1 MNKEVSNLIY
11 ADNAATSP
19 LDPEAFEK
27 MKPFM
32 IASFGNA
39 SQPYRFS
46 KDAKEALQWARST
59 VAQCIHALP
68 EEIFFT
74 SGGSESDNWAI
85 KGLLDKEDK
94 RQIITSTFEHH
105 AILHSCKTVER
116 LGFPVTYITPNREGH
131 VEVETLEKALDRET
145 KLVSIMMSNNELGTI
160 QPIKELCQTAHQHG
174 ALFHT
179 DAVQSMGHIPID
191 VRDLDVDMMSASSH
205 KFNGPKGI
213 GFLYIKKGTAIYPY
227 MDGGAQESGLRAGTE
242 NIAAI
247 VGMAIA
253 LQNNCKRLAEHQ
265 AHLKQLE
272 HILLSQLDES
282 GIDYQRNG
290 TAPQVPGNMS
300 LSFKGK
306 EGEMLLHRL
315 DLKGIE
321 VSTGSACNSEKT
333 EISYVLQSIH
343 LEESYAIGT
352 IRVSLGRYNTEEEA
366 ASIAEA
372 LIQICKE

>member
-1 MNKEVSNLIY
+1 MVMIY

-32 IASFGNA
+32 VSSFGNA
-39 SQPYRFS
+39 SQLYSFS
-46 KDAKEALQWARST
+46 RDARKALQWARET
-59 VAQCIHALP
+59 VAECIHGEP
-68 EEIFFT
+68 EEIYFT

-85 KGLLDKEDK
+85 KGLMEKGDT
-94 RQIITSTFEHH
+94 RQTVTSSFEHH
-105 AILHSCKTVER
+105 AILHSCETIER
-116 LGFPVTYITPNREGH
+116 LGFPVSYVVPNQEGRITPEA
-131 VEVETLEKALDRET
+131 LEKVMDKET

-160 QPIKELCQTAHQHG
+160 QPIKELCKVAHRYG

-179 DAVQSMGHIPID
+179 DAVQSMGHIVID
-191 VRDLDVDMMSASSH
+191 VNELAVDMMSASSH

-213 GFLYIKKGTAIYPY
+213 GFLYIKKGTPIHPY
-227 MDGGAQESGLRAGTE
+227 MDGGAQESGRRAGTE
-242 NIAAI
+242 NVAAI
-247 VGMAIA
+247 VGMAVA
-253 LQNNCKRLAEHQ
+253 LQNNYKALSVHQ
-265 AHLKQLE
+265 KHLWHLE
-272 HILLSQLDES
+272 QIILSKLDVA
-282 GIDYQRNG
+282 GIDYKRNG
-290 TAPQVPGNMS
+290 SAPQVPGNMS

-333 EISYVLQSIH
+333 EISYVLQSIG
-343 LEESYAIGT
+343 LEHDYALGT

-366 ASIAEA
+366 QAIADA
-372 LIQICKE
+372 LIAICQA

>member
-1 MNKEVSNLIY
+1 MVMIY

-32 IASFGNA
+32 VSSFGNA
-39 SQPYRFS
+39 SQLYSFS
-46 KDAKEALQWARST
+46 RDARKALQWARET
-59 VAQCIHALP
+59 VAACIHAKP
-68 EEIFFT
+68 EEIYFT

-85 KGLLDKEDK
+85 KGLMEKGDI
-94 RQIITSTFEHH
+94 RQTITSSFEHH
-105 AILHSCKTVER
+105 AILHSCETIER
-116 LGFPVTYITPNREGH
+116 LGFPVSYVSPNREGRI
-131 VEVETLEKALDRET
+131 TPGALEKAMNQET

-160 QPIKELCQTAHQHG
+160 QPVKELCEVAHRYG

-179 DAVQSMGHIPID
+179 DAVQSMGHIAID
-191 VRDLDVDMMSASSH
+191 VNDLGVDMMSASSH

-213 GFLYIKKGTAIYPY
+213 GFLYIKKGISIYPY
-227 MDGGAQESGLRAGTE
+227 MDGGAQEFGRRAGTE
-242 NIAAI
+242 NVAAI
-247 VGMAIA
+247 VGMAVA
-253 LQNNCKRLAEHQ
+253 LQNNYKDLTNHQ
-265 AHLKQLE
+265 DHLKQLE
-272 HILLSQLDES
+272 HIILSKLNVS

-300 LSFKGK
+300 LSFRGK

-333 EISYVLQSIH
+333 EISYVLQSIG
-343 LEESYAIGT
+343 LEKSYALGT
-352 IRVSLGRYNTEEEA
+352 IRVSLGRYNTEKDA
-366 ASIAEA
+366 QAIADA
-372 LIQICKE
+372 LITICQP